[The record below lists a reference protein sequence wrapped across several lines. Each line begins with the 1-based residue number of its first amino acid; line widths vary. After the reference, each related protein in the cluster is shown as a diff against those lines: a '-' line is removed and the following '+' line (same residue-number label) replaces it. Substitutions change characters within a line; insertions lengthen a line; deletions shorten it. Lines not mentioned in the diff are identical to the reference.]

1 MQEVRAFFTATVLR
15 IVTSPL
21 REVSWADFLLADVL
35 TSLSKAL
42 SDVERAAC
50 HLLAGPVMQPHTS
63 DQVGGLASPALSGRV
78 RPAGEFKALRALGI
92 SSTLRD
98 STTVCCHACRTGHQT

>member
-1 MQEVRAFFTATVLR
+1 VRAFFTATLLR

-21 REVSWADFLLADVL
+21 REVTWADFLLADVL

-63 DQVGGLASPALSGRV
+63 DQVWGFS
-78 RPAGEFKALRALGI
+78 
-92 SSTLRD
+92 
-98 STTVCCHACRTGHQT
+98 